1 MTTSPSLLDAAL
13 ASRSRIAAAKRR
25 ALAVRKNASGPEGA
39 TFMPAGGVRCPQPP
53 MLLRVRRS
61 LGPRLHVRGA
71 TACSAQRTIRRF
83 VRNEVVV
90 GRLNDAKAQVL
101 GQKEST
107 IDALREAGP
116 SASWRNVVCEHAVD
130 SRCRIT
136 QSFDI
141 VARVQARQPV
151 PCVCN
156 EQDDG
161 AHPTAAPRRAEIAA
175 LSMPMVDGRRTC

>member
-1 MTTSPSLLDAAL
+1 MRAGRKAQPSCLRGAFDA
-13 ASRSRIAAAKRR
+13 RSRRCCCAFDGR
-25 ALAVRKNASGPEGA
+25 S
-39 TFMPAGGVRCPQPP
+39 AGG
-53 MLLRVRRS
+53 LA
-61 LGPRLHVRGA
+61 RLHVRVA
-71 TACSAQRTIRRF
+71 TACSAQCTIRRF

-107 IDALREAGP
+107 IDALREGVP
-116 SASWRNVVCEHAVD
+116 SASWRDVACERAVD
-130 SRCRIT
+130 SRCRIEE
-136 QSFDI
+136 SFDI
-141 VARVQARQPV
+141 VARVQAGQPV